1 VTIPEADRELIVAR
15 RLRAAG
21 CVFAEDEARLLVAA
35 ADAGTRPDAD
45 AGTEADADADADA
58 LESMV
63 ADRVAGRPLEQ
74 ILGWAE
80 FAGRRIVVEPGV
92 FVPRRRTELV
102 LGQASAALVDDAAPV
117 DEGDGPATRSPAVLE
132 LCCGA
137 AAVATVLAAEHPGL
151 DLWATDLDPAAV
163 HCARRNLDGRG
174 TVVRGDLFDGL
185 PPSLRGR
192 FRVIAAN
199 APYVPTGAISSL
211 PPEARLHESS
221 LALDGGADGLD
232 LHRRIA
238 AEVGEWLAPGGT
250 LVLET
255 SERQAPDTQEALV
268 AAGLRARVVRDD
280 EIDGTVVVAVA
291 R

>member
-1 VTIPEADRELIVAR
+1 VTIPEADREQIVTR

-21 CVFAEDEARLLVAA
+21 CVFAEDETRLLLDEA
-35 ADAGTRPDAD
+35 ADG
-45 AGTEADADADADA
+45 DA

-63 ADRVAGRPLEQ
+63 AERVAGRPLEQ
-74 ILGWAE
+74 VLGWAA

-102 LGQASAALVDDAAPV
+102 LRQAEAALAEAGIAEAVLAAAV
-117 DEGDGPATRSPAVLE
+117 ARDGRATRPLAVLE

-137 AAVATVLAAEHPGL
+137 AAVAAVLAAEHPGL

-163 HCARRNLDGRG
+163 RCARRNLAERG

-185 PPSLRGR
+185 PVSLRGR

-199 APYVPTGAISSL
+199 APYVPTDAIPSL
-211 PPEARLHESS
+211 PPEARLHESR

-238 AEVGEWLAPGGT
+238 AEVGDWLAPSGT
-250 LVLET
+250 LVVET
-255 SERQAPDTQEALV
+255 SERQAADTQEALV

-291 R
+291 PQPDR

>member
-1 VTIPEADRELIVAR
+1 VTIPGADRELIVTR

-21 CVFAEDEARLLVAA
+21 CVFAEDEARLLLDGA
-35 ADAGTRPDAD
+35 ADG
-45 AGTEADADADADA
+45 DA

-74 ILGWAE
+74 VLGWAA

-102 LGQASAALVDDAAPV
+102 LRQASAALAATGAPAGLATPPV
-117 DEGDGPATRSPAVLE
+117 PVLE

-137 AAVATVLAAEHPGL
+137 AAVATVLAAEHPAL

-163 HCARRNLDGRG
+163 HCGRRNLDERG

-185 PPSLRGR
+185 PVSLRGR

-199 APYVPTGAISSL
+199 APYVPTGAIPSL
-211 PPEARLHESS
+211 PPEARLHESP

-238 AEVGEWLAPGGT
+238 AEVGDWLAPGGT

-255 SERQAPDTQEALV
+255 SERQAAHTQEALA
-268 AAGLRARVVRDD
+268 AAGLRARVVRDED
-280 EIDGTVVVAVA
+280 VDGTVVVAVA
-291 R
+291 P

>member
-1 VTIPEADRELIVAR
+1 MTIPEPDREQIVTR

-21 CVFAEDEARLLVAA
+21 CVFAEDEARLLLDEA
-35 ADAGTRPDAD
+35 ADG
-45 AGTEADADADADA
+45 DA

-74 ILGWAE
+74 VLGWAA

-102 LGQASAALVDDAAPV
+102 LRQAEAALAEAGAAR
-117 DEGDGPATRSPAVLE
+117 GLATRPLAVLE

-137 AAVATVLAAEHPGL
+137 AAVATVLAVEHPGL
-151 DLWATDLDPAAV
+151 DLWATDLDPVAV
-163 HCARRNLDGRG
+163 HCARRNLAERG

-185 PPSLRGR
+185 PVSLRGR

-199 APYVPTGAISSL
+199 APYVPTDAIPSM
-211 PPEARLHESS
+211 PPEARLHESP

-238 AEVGEWLAPGGT
+238 AEVGDWLAPGGT

-255 SERQAPDTQEALV
+255 SERQAADTQEALV

-291 R
+291 PQPDR

>member
-1 VTIPEADRELIVAR
+1 MTTPDDDRERTVTR

-21 CVFAEDEARLLVAA
+21 CVFAEDEARLLLAE
-35 ADAGTRPDAD
+35 AGDGP
-45 AGTEADADADADA
+45 GLEA
-58 LESMV
+58 MV

-74 ILGWAE
+74 VLGWAA

-102 LGQASAALVDDAAPV
+102 LRQASAVLSTTDEAAGVPGGV
-117 DEGDGPATRSPAVLE
+117 ASRPLAVLE

-137 AAVATVLAAEHPGL
+137 AAVATTLAAEHPGL
-151 DLWATDLDPAAV
+151 DLWATDLDPVAV
-163 HCARRNLDGRG
+163 HCARSNLGERG

-185 PPSLRGR
+185 PASLRGR
-192 FRVIAAN
+192 VRLIAAN
-199 APYVPTGAISSL
+199 APYVPTDAIASM
-211 PPEARLHESS
+211 PPEARLHESP

-238 AEVGEWLAPGGT
+238 AEVGDWLAPGGT

-255 SERQAPDTQEALV
+255 SERQAAETQEALV
-268 AAGLRARVVRDD
+268 AAGHRARIVRDD

>member
-1 VTIPEADRELIVAR
+1 MTIPEPDREQIVTR

-21 CVFAEDEARLLVAA
+21 CVFAEDEARLLLDEA
-35 ADAGTRPDAD
+35 ADG
-45 AGTEADADADADA
+45 DA

-74 ILGWAE
+74 VLGWAA

-102 LGQASAALVDDAAPV
+102 LRQAEAALAEAGAAR
-117 DEGDGPATRSPAVLE
+117 GLATRPLTVLE

-137 AAVATVLAAEHPGL
+137 AAVATVLAADQPGL
-151 DLWATDLDPAAV
+151 DLWATDLDPVAV
-163 HCARRNLDGRG
+163 HCARRNLAERG

-185 PPSLRGR
+185 PVSLRGR

-199 APYVPTGAISSL
+199 APYVPTDAIPSM
-211 PPEARLHESS
+211 PPEARLHESP

-238 AEVGEWLAPGGT
+238 AEVGDWLAPGGT

-255 SERQAPDTQEALV
+255 SERQAADTQEALV
-268 AAGLRARVVRDD
+268 AAGLRTRVVRDD
-280 EIDGTVVVAVA
+280 EIDGTVVVAVVP
-291 R
+291 

>member
-1 VTIPEADRELIVAR
+1 MPEADREQIVTR

-21 CVFAEDEARLLVAA
+21 CVFAEDETRLLLDEA
-35 ADAGTRPDAD
+35 ADG
-45 AGTEADADADADA
+45 DA

-63 ADRVAGRPLEQ
+63 AERVAGRPLEQ
-74 ILGWAE
+74 VLGWAA

-102 LGQASAALVDDAAPV
+102 LRQAEAAPAEAGIAAAAPAAAV
-117 DEGDGPATRSPAVLE
+117 ARDGRATRPLAVLE

-137 AAVATVLAAEHPGL
+137 AAVATVLAAEHPGV

-163 HCARRNLDGRG
+163 HCARHNLDERG

-185 PPSLRGR
+185 PVSLRGR

-199 APYVPTGAISSL
+199 APYVPTDAIPSM
-211 PPEARLHESS
+211 PPEARLHESP

-238 AEVGEWLAPGGT
+238 AEVGDWLAPGGT

-255 SERQAPDTQEALV
+255 SERQAADTQEALV

-291 R
+291 P

>member
-1 VTIPEADRELIVAR
+1 MTIPEADRELIVAR

-35 ADAGTRPDAD
+35 ADAGTRPDA
-45 AGTEADADADADA
+45 GTEAVADA

-117 DEGDGPATRSPAVLE
+117 DEGCGPATRSPTVLE

-137 AAVATVLAAEHPGL
+137 AAVTTVLAAEHPGL

>member
-1 VTIPEADRELIVAR
+1 MTIPGADREQVVTR

-21 CVFAEDEARLLVAA
+21 CVFAEDEARLLLDEA
-35 ADAGTRPDAD
+35 ADG
-45 AGTEADADADADA
+45 EA
-58 LESMV
+58 LETMV

-74 ILGWAE
+74 VLGWAA
-80 FAGRRIVVEPGV
+80 FAGRRVVVEPGV

-102 LGQASAALVDDAAPV
+102 LRQAEVALTEAGAAGGLAT
-117 DEGDGPATRSPAVLE
+117 GPLAVLE

-137 AAVATVLAAEHPGL
+137 AAVAAVLAAEHPGL

-163 HCARRNLDGRG
+163 RCARRNLDERG

-185 PPSLRGR
+185 PVSLRGR

-199 APYVPTGAISSL
+199 APYVPTDAIPSL

-238 AEVGEWLAPGGT
+238 AEVGDWLAPGGT

-255 SERQAPDTQEALV
+255 SERQAADTKEAL
-268 AAGLRARVVRDD
+268 AATGLRARVVRDH
-280 EIDGTVVVAVA
+280 EIDGTVVVAIA
-291 R
+291 P